1 MTSINPLV
9 LKSFK
14 AQQQANVKGREGA
27 RLPHAS
33 NAFLS
38 CTLFKTFRSLS
49 ILVVLSV

>member
-1 MTSINPLV
+1 MTSVNPLV

-33 NAFLS
+33 NAFRS
-38 CTLFKTFRSLS
+38 CTLFQTLRSLS
-49 ILVVLSV
+49 VVLSV